1 MKKLFATFLALVM
14 MMSLL
19 CVNAFATSL
28 TITEPK
34 DMGNATYAGYMIL
47 NATNSTT
54 DSDKFAYTL
63 NDKYT
68 AILKSVTGKDTEADI
83 VKYISELDTNGMRNF
98 ANDVY
103 AAIAAADPAIAADA
117 ALATGENTVDEGY
130 WLIAQTS
137 EAADG
142 ETASLVMVDTAGKD
156 ALTIESK
163 KEGVPLTKQ
172 VSDESQMNCTN
183 PAEDQE
189 GHDPE
194 HVHTAA
200 CYDWSKTN
208 ESPIGA
214 TVNYRIDTQVPA
226 AMASYK
232 FNAFFIVGDM
242 MGKGLTLNADSIKAF
257 VKNADDTTTALPADA
272 YTVRTKDTTPACENG
287 YDFQL
292 ALVNPKNYAGKDI
305 LITYSAVV
313 NEDAELTLTG
323 NPNEAQVTYN
333 PDDDVKYGGEP
344 GNGFPTSEADK
355 PNGKSPKD
363 FTITYVTGVKFLK
376 IDGTTKEALTGA
388 QFTITGTTESTT
400 LKWEQNYALAG
411 EGETPVYYK
420 LTDGK
425 YTSEAP
431 VMADTMKKVESD
443 TYVGGYVVAA
453 ATDEAAATDVIV
465 GEVRYRVST
474 EDDFNNGIAIY
485 TLVKSN
491 ASDYADTTPKYVLKE
506 GWTTQTSTKDY
517 KTIVDVDENGIAKLP
532 GLADG
537 TYHVTESKVPAGYNK
552 IDDFDIV
559 VKWTAPTTEELAK
572 GTDAKCTWT
581 AKVGDT
587 ELALDTADIT
597 LFKLTVENNAGA
609 ELPSTGGIGTTI
621 FYIVGG
627 LLLVGA
633 AVMLVTK
640 KRVEGQ
646 N

>member
-1 MKKLFATFLALVM
+1 MKKLFAAFLALVM

-19 CVNAFATSL
+19 CVNAFAATSL
-28 TITEPK
+28 TIKEP
-34 DMGNATYAGYMIL
+34 DGMAAATYAGYKIL
-47 NATNSTT
+47 NATNDAT
-54 DSDKFAYTL
+54 DTSKFAYTL
-63 NDKYT
+63 NEKY
-68 AILKSVTGKDTEADI
+68 ANILKTVTNKTTEKEI
-83 VKYISELDTNGMRNF
+83 VDYISKLDANHMRQF

-103 AAIAAADPAIAADA
+103 AAIAAAKLDSDV
-117 ALATGENTVDEGY
+117 ALKTGNNTVNDGY

-137 EAADG
+137 AAEEG
-142 ETASLVMVDTAGKD
+142 ETSSLVMVDTAGKD
-156 ALTIESK
+156 GLVIESK
-163 KEGVPLTKQ
+163 KEGVPMEKQ

-183 PAEDQE
+183 PAEGQE
-189 GHDPE
+189 GHDPK

-232 FNAFFIVGDM
+232 FNAFFIVGDI
-242 MGKGLTLNADSIKAF
+242 MGQGLTLNADSIKAF
-257 VKNADDTTTALPADA
+257 VKNANGEFEALPTVA
-272 YTVRTKDTTPACENG
+272 YTIRTKDTTTACENG

-344 GNGFPTSEADK
+344 GNGFPTSETDK

-376 IDGTTKEALTGA
+376 IDGETKDALTGA
-388 QFTITGTTESTT
+388 QFTITGTTESTV
-400 LKWEQNYALAG
+400 LKWTQEYALAG
-411 EGETPVYYK
+411 EGETAVYYK
-420 LTDGK
+420 LTDGT
-425 YTSEAP
+425 YTTQAP
-431 VMADTMKKVESD
+431 VKEDYMKKVES
-443 TYVGGYVVAA
+443 TSYVGGYVVADGD
-453 ATDEAAATDVIV
+453 DETANTDVTIDK
-465 GEVRYRVST
+465 VRYRVST
-474 EDDFNNGIAIY
+474 KADFGVKDIF
-485 TLVKSN
+485 TLVKANVS
-491 ASDYADTTPKYVLKE
+491 AYAEPAEAKYVLKE

-572 GTDAKCTWT
+572 GTAAQCTWT
-581 AKVGDT
+581 VKVGET
-587 ELALDTADIT
+587 VLTLDKDDNYLYA
-597 LFKLTVENNAGA
+597 LTVENFSGA

-621 FYIVGG
+621 FYAVGG

-633 AVMLVTK
+633 AVMLVAK
-640 KRVEGQ
+640 KRMEGQ